1 MLGVGSWE
9 LGGWG
14 EMVLMCVVLEL
25 AVQFCAEAD
34 GVDQEGS

>member
-1 MLGVGSWE
+1 
-9 LGGWG
+9 
-14 EMVLMCVVLEL
+14 MVCECDADVHAAALEL